1 MRFKFLSR
9 FGASSA
15 SLPAAPAQPDGQDSE
30 PARLSWALY
39 QVLET
44 LPQSFSGRENI
55 RMLCDTLIQATP
67 HLRLVWVGFTE
78 GLSETVKPYTMAGPA
93 QDEALDWSLPVDCF
107 EPTGP
112 CSESFQPQS
121 SEAQGLF
128 APWSVEPTACSARA
142 ALSAPIRSE
151 KAGLRGV
158 IVFYADSADYFEQT
172 GMPLMQAFCHVAEI
186 VWKQSNLVRVAT
198 QVAQQDPLTGL
209 FGRRQTMIELER
221 AIARAERHSQPLS
234 ILLCRIDGLS
244 KLNDM
249 YGLQATDSILAA
261 FAREVGELLREQDLA
276 GRWSGT
282 HFLFILPSTDFQ
294 TAESLA
300 IRFGEHFRNQPVT
313 VRNWS
318 VRLALRLGTATH
330 TRHSLGMDDLVL
342 QAHHNLAVTNDELP
356 SSVL

>member
-1 MRFKFLSR
+1 MLFNLFSR
-9 FGASSA
+9 AKSR
-15 SLPAAPAQPDGQDSE
+15 PAGQPD
-30 PARLSWALY
+30 PARESGQHCEHERLSLALY
-39 QVLET
+39 KVLET

-55 RMLCDTLIQATP
+55 RMLCDTLVQATP
-67 HLRLVWVGFTE
+67 HLRLVWIGFTE
-78 GLSETVKPYTMAGPA
+78 GLSENVKPYTMAGPA

-107 EPTGP
+107 EPNGP
-112 CSESFQPQS
+112 CSENFDAASPNW
-121 SEAQGLF
+121 QGLF
-128 APWSVEPTACSARA
+128 APWAQDAAACSPRA
-142 ALSAPIRSE
+142 ALSAPLRSE
-151 KAGLRGV
+151 KAGLRGI
-158 IVFYADSADYFEQT
+158 IVFYADSAEYFERT
-172 GMPLMQAFCHVAEI
+172 GLALVQAFCHVAEI

-221 AIARAERHSQPLS
+221 AIARAERHNQPLS
-234 ILLCRIDGLS
+234 ILLCRIDGLA

-261 FAREVGELLREQDLA
+261 FARETGELLGEHDLA

-282 HFLFILPSTDFQ
+282 HFLFILPGSDYQ
-294 TAESLA
+294 LAESLA
-300 IRFGEHFRNQPVT
+300 IRFSEHFRSKPIT
-313 VRNWS
+313 VRTWS

-342 QAHHNLAVTNDELP
+342 QAQHSLAVTNDELP

>member
-1 MRFKFLSR
+1 MLFKLFSR
-9 FGASSA
+9 TSAPTASPPASSA
-15 SLPAAPAQPDGQDSE
+15 RGGQDEESE
-30 PARLSWALY
+30 RLSQALY
-39 QVLET
+39 RVLET

-78 GLSETVKPYTMAGPA
+78 GLSEAVKPYTMAGPA

-107 EPTGP
+107 ESAGAL
-112 CSESFQPQS
+112 SAQFDPQS
-121 SEAQGLF
+121 SDWQDLF
-128 APWSVEPTACSARA
+128 APWAVEPAACSARA
-142 ALSAPIRSE
+142 ALSVPLRSE
-151 KAGLRGV
+151 KAGLRGL
-158 IVFYADSADYFEQT
+158 IVLYADDAEYFQ
-172 GMPLMQAFCHVAEI
+172 GIGLSLMQSFAHVAEI
-186 VWKQSNLVRVAT
+186 VWKQSNLVRLAT

-221 AIARAERHSQPLS
+221 AIARAERHEQPLS
-234 ILLCRIDGLS
+234 ILLCRIDGLA

-261 FAREVGELLREQDLA
+261 FARETGELLREQDLA
-276 GRWSGT
+276 GRWSST
-282 HFLFILPSTDFQ
+282 HFLFILPGADYQ
-294 TAESLA
+294 VAESMA
-300 IRFGEHFRNQPVT
+300 IRFSDHFRNKQIT

>member
-1 MRFKFLSR
+1 MRFNLFSR
-9 FGASSA
+9 AGASSA
-15 SLPAAPAQPDGQDSE
+15 PLPAAAGETNAQHSE
-30 PARLSWALY
+30 SARLSQALY
-39 QVLET
+39 KVLET

-78 GLSETVKPYTMAGPA
+78 GFGETVKPYTMAGPA

-107 EPTGP
+107 EPNGP
-112 CSESFQPQS
+112 CSESFLPQS
-121 SEAQGLF
+121 SGVPGLF
-128 APWSVEPTACSARA
+128 APWAVEPAACSARA
-142 ALSAPIRSE
+142 ALSAPMRSE
-151 KAGLRGV
+151 KAGLRGI
-158 IVFYADSADYFEQT
+158 IVFYADSADYFEQI
-172 GMPLMQAFCHVAEI
+172 GLPLMQAFCHVAEI

-221 AIARAERHSQPLS
+221 AIARTERYSQPLS

-261 FAREVGELLREQDLA
+261 FAREAGELLREQDLA
-276 GRWSGT
+276 GRWSST
-282 HFLFILPSTDFQ
+282 HFLFILPSTDFH

-300 IRFGEHFRNQPVT
+300 IRFGEYFRNKPIT